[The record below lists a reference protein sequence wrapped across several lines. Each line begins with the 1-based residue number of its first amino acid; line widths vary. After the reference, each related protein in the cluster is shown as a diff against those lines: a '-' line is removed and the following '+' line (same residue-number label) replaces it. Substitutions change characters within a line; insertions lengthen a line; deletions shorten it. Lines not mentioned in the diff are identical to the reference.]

1 MPNSLAI
8 LGAAFTGEAR
18 GRAIGTWA
26 AAGALAGALG
36 PLIGGWLVDT
46 TGWRTIFLLNLPIAA
61 AAGYLA
67 WAYVPE
73 TKDGRGAMSLD
84 WAGAMLATLS
94 LALLTWSLTAASAA
108 GAAPT
113 LLWAVAA
120 AGLAM
125 LGGFLWLEAKRGDRA
140 IMPFALF
147 ATPTFI
153 GLTLLTFFLYASLGG
168 LLVLLPY
175 LLIRIEGYSA
185 VAAGAA
191 MLPLPILIGLGS
203 PLMGRLTARYGGR
216 LLLAVGAAVVAA
228 GFALYRRVETG
239 GIDYWADILPAT
251 LLVAIGMGVSVA
263 PLTTTVMASVDP
275 GHVGAA
281 SGFNSAVA
289 RIAGLIATAL
299 LGFVFARGSAEAFI
313 AAFRVGVLVG
323 AASAAVAAG
332 CAFLLIR
339 PSVSPARSSTSR

>member
-1 MPNSLAI
+1 
-8 LGAAFTGEAR
+8 
-18 GRAIGTWA
+18 
-26 AAGALAGALG
+26 
-36 PLIGGWLVDT
+36 
-46 TGWRTIFLLNLPIAA
+46 
-61 AAGYLA
+61 
-67 WAYVPE
+67 
-73 TKDGRGAMSLD
+73 
-84 WAGAMLATLS
+84 
-94 LALLTWSLTAASAA
+94 
-108 GAAPT
+108 
-113 LLWAVAA
+113 
-120 AGLAM
+120 M
-125 LGGFLWLEAKRGDRA
+125 LGGFLWLEAERGDRA

-185 VAAGAA
+185 GTAGAA

-216 LLLAVGAAVVAA
+216 LLLAAGAALVAA
-228 GFALYRRVETG
+228 GFALYGRVETG

-275 GHVGAA
+275 SHVGVA

-299 LGFVFARGSAEAFI
+299 LGFVFVRGSAEAFI
-313 AAFRVGVLVG
+313 AAFRVGALVG

-339 PSVSPARSSTSR
+339 PSVRLRAAR